1 VISSIAHAPIVDPA
15 AAGYIGQMADAAHAA
30 G

>member
-1 VISSIAHAPIVDPA
+1 MRAIVDPA